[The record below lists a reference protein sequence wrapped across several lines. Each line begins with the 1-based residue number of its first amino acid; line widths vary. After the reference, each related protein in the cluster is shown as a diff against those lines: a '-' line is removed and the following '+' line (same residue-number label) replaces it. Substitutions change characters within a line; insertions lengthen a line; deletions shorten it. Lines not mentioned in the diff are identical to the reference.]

1 MAGPPAT
8 NCYEVA
14 GFFWWQGDRDSR
26 DGGLSSHYEENLV
39 TLIKQLRLQFNAPKA
54 KFVAASLGQTARG
67 ATDGGGLILDAIEA
81 VANATKYPDF
91 AGNVA
96 AVYTHPLEHTPG
108 SSGAHYG
115 KDAYTYMNVGEAMGT
130 AMVNLLK

>member
-1 MAGPPAT
+1 M
-8 NCYEVA
+8 
-14 GFFWWQGDRDSR
+14 
-26 DGGLSSHYEENLV
+26 GLASHYEENLV
-39 TLIKQLRLQFNAPKA
+39 TMIKQLRLQYNAPKA
-54 KFVAASLGQTARG
+54 KFVAASLGQTSRG
-67 ATDGGGLILDAIEA
+67 ATDGGGLILDAIDA

-130 AMVNLLK
+130 AMVKLLNGNAGQ